1 MSAISPF
8 VKQRQK
14 DLQFK
19 TSLDY
24 IVSQRPQWFK
34 GDPYFKTHTNKISDK
49 THDSVYSLLG
59 KRLFFS

>member
-1 MSAISPF
+1 MPAISPF
-8 VKQRQK
+8 GRQRQK

-24 IVSQRPQWFK
+24 IVRRPLFQN
-34 GDPYFKTHTNKISDK
+34 THKKISDK

-59 KRLFFS
+59 KRFFHNSAI